1 VQKIGLI
8 QAVLQDVRPIL
19 LADGGDVELYDL
31 DGDVVKVVLKGAC
44 GSCESSTATLK
55 NAIEVRLRE
64 RVLPNL
70 VVEAVA

>member
-1 VQKIGLI
+1 MGLI
-8 QAVLQDVRPIL
+8 QAVLQEVRPVL

-31 DGDVVKVVLKGAC
+31 EGDIVKVVLKGAC

-64 RVLPNL
+64 RVLSNL